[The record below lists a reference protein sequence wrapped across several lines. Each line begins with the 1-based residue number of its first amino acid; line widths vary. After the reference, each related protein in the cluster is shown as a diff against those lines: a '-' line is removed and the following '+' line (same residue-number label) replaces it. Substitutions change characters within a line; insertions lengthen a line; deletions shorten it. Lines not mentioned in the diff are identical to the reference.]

1 MRDFAPM
8 DVSPREQ
15 LTERIRGFWISQVIH
30 AVARLGIA
38 DRLASGPRSSDELAS
53 EVDAH
58 PEGLYRLLRGAISTG
73 LVQEVSPRTFTLT
86 PMGQLLRSEVPGS
99 MRDMAIGMCAHSH
112 WLPWGR
118 LTEAVRTH
126 HSTTKAALGTDIW
139 EYFAQHPEEGTLFA
153 KTMGAL
159 TLLVAQEIPRHHD
172 FSRYA
177 RVADVGGSQGVLL
190 EAVLRASPSCRG
202 ILFDLPRVIEGARAR
217 LESVG
222 MAGRVELVGGSFF
235 EPIIPAAEC
244 YLVKHI
250 IHDWAD
256 APATAILRNIHQ
268 GAPAGARLILVER
281 VMPEDGQLSIMPLMD
296 LNMLVMADGRERT
309 AREFQALLEATGWEL
324 ERVTQAQAG
333 MVSLLEARRR

>member
-1 MRDFAPM
+1 MSHPTTM
-8 DVSPREQ
+8 DVSLREQ
-15 LTERIRGFWISQVIH
+15 LIERIRGFWISQVVH
-30 AVARLGIA
+30 AVAQLGIA
-38 DRLASGPRSSDELAS
+38 DRLASGPRSSDDMAP
-53 EVDAH
+53 EVGAH
-58 PEGLYRLLRGAISTG
+58 PDGLYRLLRGAISAG
-73 LVQEVSPRTFTLT
+73 LVQEVSPRTFMLT
-86 PMGQLLRSEVPGS
+86 PTGQFLRSDVPGS
-99 MRDMAIGMCAHSH
+99 MRDMTMGMCGPAH
-112 WLPWGR
+112 WLPWGQ
-118 LTEAVRTH
+118 LTDAVRTH
-126 HSTTKAALGTDIW
+126 HSTTKSALGSDIW

-159 TLLVAQEIPRHHD
+159 TLLVAQEIPRLHD

-202 ILFDLPRVIEGARAR
+202 ILFDLPRVIDGARAR
-217 LESVG
+217 IESVG
-222 MAGRVELVGGSFF
+222 LAGRIELVGGSFF
-235 EPIIPAAEC
+235 EPVIPSAEC

-268 GAPAGARLILVER
+268 GAPEGARLILVER
-281 VMPEDGQLSIMPLMD
+281 VMPEDGQLSTMPLMD
-296 LNMLVMADGRERT
+296 LNMLVMADGQERT
-309 AREFQALLEATGWEL
+309 AREFQALLEATGWAL